1 MNANQVQAFV
11 DSEVQKLAD
20 RRIKP
25 LIAAINGELE
35 TQRQNNAEKARLDAL
50 NAEGDK
56 RIAALQVDLGK
67 ANTEVND
74 LAVKLA
80 EATAGAANTG
90 STTPSAS

>member
-1 MNANQVQAFV
+1 MNQNQVQAFV

-25 LIAAINGELE
+25 LIASINGELE
-35 TQRQNNAEKARLDAL
+35 CQRQNNAEKARLDAA
-50 NAEGDK
+50 NAESDK
-56 RIAALQVDLGK
+56 RIAAYQAELGK

-80 EATAGAANTG
+80 EATTVAANTG
-90 STTPSAS
+90 ATTAQP